1 MDRPSRNGRPTVAAA
16 PCGCPRA
23 AQVAVAR
30 AAFVWGV
37 VLAIGAQVRAADFAP
52 GLAAEDQIAV
62 RQSIGAGIHAFHAGD
77 YDRAYEQLSN
87 AIEAGSD
94 DPRGYYFRGL
104 AAMRMGRMSEAEAD
118 FAAGADREAA
128 GGGMRRV
135 SLALERVQGQDRVS
149 LERYRSRAR
158 LAALARDR
166 DAVTRRY
173 SGIEDAAGDVR
184 RQRRPEDIRPELV
197 PPPAAERRGAPGAAE
212 ELTPP
217 AETPDPKKARA
228 KSDDPFADEPADEP
242 MPEKGDDPFGE
253 KPMKKSAKP
262 EEDDPFGG
270 N

>member
-1 MDRPSRNGRPTVAAA
+1 
-16 PCGCPRA
+16 
-23 AQVAVAR
+23 
-30 AAFVWGV
+30 
-37 VLAIGAQVRAADFAP
+37 
-52 GLAAEDQIAV
+52 LAAEEQIAV
-62 RQSIGAGIHAFHAGD
+62 RQAVGAGIHAFHAGD
-77 YDRAYEQLSN
+77 YDRAYQDLSN

-104 AAMRMGRMSEAEAD
+104 AAMRMGRTSEAEAD

-128 GGGMRRV
+128 GGSMRRV
-135 SLALERVQGQDRVS
+135 SLALERVQGQDRLS

-184 RQRRPEDIRPELV
+184 RRRRPEDIRPELV
-197 PPPAAERRGAPGAAE
+197 PPPADRPGEAVGDAE

-217 AETPDPKKARA
+217 AETPEPKKLRA

-242 MPEKGDDPFGE
+242 MPEKSDDPFGE
-253 KPMKKSAKP
+253 KPMKKPTKA

>member
-1 MDRPSRNGRPTVAAA
+1 MDRPSRNGRPNVAAA
-16 PCGCPRA
+16 QA
-23 AQVAVAR
+23 ALARVAFTWA
-30 AAFVWGV
+30 V
-37 VLAIGAQVRAADFAP
+37 VSALGALGGGAEVRAAEFSP
-52 GLAAEDQIAV
+52 GLAAEEQLAV
-62 RQSIGAGIHAFHAGD
+62 RQAVGAGIHAFHAGE
-77 YDRAYEQLSN
+77 YDRAYQDLSN

-104 AAMRMGRMSEAEAD
+104 AAMRMGRTSEAEAD

-128 GGGMRRV
+128 GGSMRRV
-135 SLALERVQGQDRVS
+135 SLALERVQGQDRLA

-184 RQRRPEDIRPELV
+184 RRRRPEDIRPELV
-197 PPPAAERRGAPGAAE
+197 PPPADRPGGAGGDAE
-212 ELTPP
+212 ELAPP
-217 AETPDPKKARA
+217 AENPEPKKLRA
-228 KSDDPFADEPADEP
+228 KSGDPFADEPADEP
-242 MPEKGDDPFGE
+242 MPEKSDDPFGE
-253 KPMKKSAKP
+253 KPMKKPTKA